1 MRGTAEER
9 LSKACIYQSASSPS
23 SVLCRKD
30 WWSLSREE
38 HTDRKWEPHQA
49 LEYGS
54 PLGPWVSLN
63 FLILKVMSCYVLGT
77 KIEL

>member
-1 MRGTAEER
+1 M
-9 LSKACIYQSASSPS
+9 LSKMCIYQSASGSS
-23 SVLCRKD
+23 SVHWRKD

-38 HTDRKWEPHQA
+38 NTVDKWEPRKA

-54 PLGPWVSLN
+54 PVGPWVSLN
-63 FLILKVMSCYVLGT
+63 FLILKVMSSYVLGT